1 MINLKPIDER
11 GYHNIIDWNTGRDEN
26 YLCQWAGDR
35 AYKYP
40 LTVEQIRARAENEK
54 ASRIYMIYDDD
65 CPIGSIEL
73 DGIDLQ
79 NASARICRFIL
90 SENKKNMGL
99 GAEALRKLT
108 DIAFNDF
115 NIKKLHLGVFC
126 FNVGAIRCYEK
137 CGFKIE
143 QYFHRGDGKWSSY
156 VMSLTK
162 AN

>member
-1 MINLKPIDER
+1 MISLKPIDER
-11 GYHNIIDWNTGRDEN
+11 GYQDIIDWNNGKDES
-26 YLCQWAGDR
+26 YLHQWAGHK

-40 LTVEQIRARAENEK
+40 LTIEQIRARAENEK

-73 DGIDLQ
+73 DGMDLQ

-90 SENKKNMGL
+90 SENKRNMGL
-99 GAEALRKLT
+99 GTAALRELVG
-108 DIAFNDF
+108 IAFRDF

-137 CGFKIE
+137 CGFRVE
-143 QYFHRGDGKWSSY
+143 QYFHRDDGKWSSY
-156 VMSLTK
+156 VMSLIRD
-162 AN
+162 